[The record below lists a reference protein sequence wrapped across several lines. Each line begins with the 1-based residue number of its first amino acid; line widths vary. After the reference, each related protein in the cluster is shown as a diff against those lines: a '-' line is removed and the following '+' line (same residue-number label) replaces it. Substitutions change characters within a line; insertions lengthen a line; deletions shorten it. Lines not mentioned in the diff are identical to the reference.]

1 MTLLAIIADDLT
13 GAADAA
19 APFAAQGFSTTISF
33 VDPPP
38 EVDTL
43 VYSTE
48 SRDRDRQTAE
58 RESRRVAE
66 SISTHHAPGNPR
78 WIYTKIDSALR
89 GYPPEE
95 LRAVMSALGEK
106 KALVAAALP
115 AEARTTIGGRQYIG
129 GISLETSDLASP
141 GATSDLTA
149 LFDHP
154 AGSVRSLDLATVREG
169 VEAVKAF
176 LGSVTIGIVVA
187 DAEHNADLFTL
198 ANAVIESDFRV
209 LCGASGFSRQL
220 ARVLPFVPS
229 GQPGTAIGYKKG
241 PVLIVAGSQHQATHV
256 QIEALRQSGVP
267 IVGLAQ
273 KHIDDPS
280 TSIKVITEELARHLA
295 AGRSAALSTMD
306 LEPSV
311 LGSEFVVSRLAEI
324 VFDPDIYPH
333 IGGLVLTGG
342 DVAAGILQ
350 RMGATA
356 FHLGGEIRP
365 AMPWGIV
372 ESALVPPLPVATK
385 AGSFGAGDALQVC
398 LAYLENLGKGSVA

>member
-33 VDPPP
+33 GDALP
-38 EVDTL
+38 EVDIL
-43 VYSTE
+43 VCSTE

-58 RESRRVAE
+58 RESRRLTQ
-66 SISTHHAPGNPR
+66 SISTPRAPGNPR

-89 GYPPEE
+89 GHPREE
-95 LRAVMSALGEK
+95 LLAVMSALGEK

-115 AEARTTIGGRQYIG
+115 AEARTTIGGRQYID

-141 GATSDLTA
+141 GATSDMIA

-154 AGSVRSLDLATVREG
+154 AGRVRSLDLATVREG
-169 VEAVKAF
+169 TEAVKAF
-176 LGSVTIGIVVA
+176 LGSVTSGVVVA

-198 ANAVIESDFRV
+198 ADAVIASDFRV
-209 LCGASGFSRQL
+209 LCGSSGFSRQL
-220 ARVLPFVPS
+220 ARVLPFVHP
-229 GQPGTAIGYKKG
+229 GQPGIVTDNRKG
-241 PVLIVAGSQHQATHV
+241 PVLIVAGSQHHATYD
-256 QIEALRQSGVP
+256 QIAALRQSGVP
-267 IVGLAQ
+267 LVGLAQ
-273 KHIDDPS
+273 RHIDDPS
-280 TSIKVITEELARHLA
+280 TPIKIIAEELARHLA
-295 AGRSAALSTMD
+295 AGRSTVLSTMD
-306 LEPSV
+306 LEPSA

-324 VFDPDIYPH
+324 VCDPGVYPH
-333 IGGLVLTGG
+333 IGGLMLTGG
-342 DVAAGILQ
+342 DVAAGVLQ

-372 ESALVPPLPVATK
+372 ESALLPPLPVATK
-385 AGSFGAGDALQVC
+385 AGSFGAQDALQMC
-398 LAYLENLGKGSVA
+398 LTHLENPGNGGVA